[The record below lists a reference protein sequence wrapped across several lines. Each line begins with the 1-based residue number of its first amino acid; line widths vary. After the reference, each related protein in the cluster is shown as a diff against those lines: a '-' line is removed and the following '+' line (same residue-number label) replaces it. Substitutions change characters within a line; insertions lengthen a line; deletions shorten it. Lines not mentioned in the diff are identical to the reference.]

1 MTKTRVETKRL
12 VEILTDL
19 AYTSAVDG
27 PNSGVLLHSARGY
40 ANPAEPGVT
49 DLLVGTSTNG
59 RHAGHT
65 WCAANG
71 QLPPMLWRLDDVH
84 AVTTVL
90 KAVSRGVKE
99 HMVDILRDGTHVT
112 VAEDPTLFGD
122 TSMRITA
129 AALDEYPR
137 DLWRAMQG
145 VGGKPLDEE
154 MPARLDLAAPE
165 LAALARVAR
174 RRSEDV
180 RTFRV
185 PRSRRILIQIGDT
198 YRGVVVARA
207 EDSDDT
213 EPDAEVYAPELPDQ
227 DEA

>member
-1 MTKTRVETKRL
+1 MTVVRVVTKKL

-27 PNSGVLLHSARGY
+27 PNSGVLLHSGRGY

-49 DLLVGTSTNG
+49 DMLIGTSTTG

-84 AVTTVL
+84 ALTTVL
-90 KAVSRGVKE
+90 KSISRGIKD
-99 HMVDILRDGTHVT
+99 HMVDITRDGERIT
-112 VAEDPTLFGD
+112 VAEDPQLFGE
-122 TSMRITA
+122 TSMQIA
-129 AALDEYPR
+129 AAPLDEYPR

-145 VGGKPLDEE
+145 IGGKPLEEE
-154 MPARLDLAAPE
+154 MPARLDLGVPE
-165 LAALARVAR
+165 LAALARIAR
-174 RRSEDV
+174 RRGEDV
-180 RTFRV
+180 QTFRV
-185 PRSRRILIQIGDT
+185 SRSRRVLIQIGDT

-207 EDSDDT
+207 DEGD
-213 EPDAEVYAPELPDQ
+213 EPDADVYAPTLPNP
-227 DEA
+227 DEAS